1 MKKRFSTGK
10 DDIHFT
16 RPTKLTRQKRAVEAR
31 KEFVR
36 LEQQA
41 FSFYMNDKYIH
52 KQ

>member
-10 DDIHFT
+10 DDVHFT
-16 RPTKLTRQKRAVEAR
+16 EPTKLTRQKRAVEAR

-52 KQ
+52 N

>member
-10 DDIHFT
+10 DDVYFI
-16 RPTKLTRQKRAVEAR
+16 RPTKLTRQQRAVEAR

-41 FSFYMNDKYIH
+41 FTFCTRMCLI
-52 KQ
+52 